1 MDKLKR
7 LLKKTPPVPLGI
19 AGALLF
25 LLLFYTLAF
34 RTPLWQVWMPPNID
48 NDEVIYNRQ
57 VVSVITHGGPLGY
70 FGYNEGTADI
80 GRYGAWGPVLI
91 WVYGL
96 AGRLFGASVNTMFW
110 CNVLFLALGVVVFT
124 VAARLNIGQQ
134 ILCYGGLVCLWM
146 PLAGSFCGSSEAL
159 HYMLALV
166 IAGSTAA
173 LLRGGSHWWLV
184 PAALACG
191 LETIFRP
198 YALLFWAFPLVAVW
212 ADKKRRNFCL
222 GEAIFSF
229 CVALFSMTKL
239 SASYF
244 SGGGMDFGGL
254 ELLAHGKIG
263 KAIVYEM
270 NHAAK
275 ELVTVGQD
283 IPRTFVEKTYF
294 GRGCIIFLMILA
306 VTLVC
311 FVLDRRAHRPSPL
324 KACALGCTGIIAL
337 VLVFLYNI
345 APRHLMLLSILLLA
359 SVVVEDAARS
369 LVWLPVLAVVLL
381 PINAERS
388 TLSTYFDEMGGQIT
402 AVETALQE
410 RMDARASA
418 DPWDNTLAYA
428 YADDVFH
435 GYLYALPAG
444 MGIEF
449 DMNTY
454 IADPEE
460 TIYSRYAMVNHGTD
474 AEARLLADGWQEV
487 ISTEDLIVYER
498 PDTQ

>member
-1 MDKLKR
+1 
-7 LLKKTPPVPLGI
+7 
-19 AGALLF
+19 
-25 LLLFYTLAF
+25 
-34 RTPLWQVWMPPNID
+34 
-48 NDEVIYNRQ
+48 
-57 VVSVITHGGPLGY
+57 
-70 FGYNEGTADI
+70 
-80 GRYGAWGPVLI
+80 
-91 WVYGL
+91 
-96 AGRLFGASVNTMFW
+96 
-110 CNVLFLALGVVVFT
+110 
-124 VAARLNIGQQ
+124 
-134 ILCYGGLVCLWM
+134 
-146 PLAGSFCGSSEAL
+146 
-159 HYMLALV
+159 
-166 IAGSTAA
+166 
-173 LLRGGSHWWLV
+173 
-184 PAALACG
+184 
-191 LETIFRP
+191 
-198 YALLFWAFPLVAVW
+198 
-212 ADKKRRNFCL
+212 
-222 GEAIFSF
+222 
-229 CVALFSMTKL
+229 MTKL

-254 ELLAHGKIG
+254 KLLAHGKIG

-270 NHAAK
+270 NHAAI

-311 FVLDRRAHRPSPL
+311 FVLDRHANRPSPL
-324 KACALGCTGIIAL
+324 KTCALGCTGIIAL

-359 SVVVEDAARS
+359 AVVVEDAARG

-388 TLSTYFDEMGGQIT
+388 TLSTYFDEMGSQIT

-410 RMDARASA
+410 RIDARASA

-435 GYLYALPAG
+435 GYLYAVPAG

-474 AEARLLADGWQEV
+474 AEARLLADGWQPL